1 MAAKKKNHPHSL
13 SPKEIAHSYDPLEE
27 VEDQDGFEM
36 SGSAHDEAEKPIK
49 LPKKVRSRAS
59 ESYFPLHRK

>member
-1 MAAKKKNHPHSL
+1 MKSKKKIQPMSHG
-13 SPKEIAHSYDPLEE
+13 EISHSYDPLEDIE
-27 VEDQDGFEM
+27 KEEGFEM
-36 SGSAHDEAEKPIK
+36 SGSAHEEAEKPTK